1 MVIMRAALV
10 ILILLLIIS
19 AVIGIVV
26 ILVGSFDETEI
37 KVLITCGVLCAYT
50 ALMTPSL
57 FHIGQ
62 GRYSNLTRIA
72 ISSTSTALVM
82 LLYLVWGREGQ
93 IGGESYFRF
102 LASLGVLSVATSH
115 ALILLITRS
124 TKLIVKVFQQATVS
138 IVVLVTIFFLV
149 AIWNDGLP
157 EPLLRVF
164 FALVVLD
171 ALGSIATPVVVKSV
185 R

>member
-1 MVIMRAALV
+1 MRAALV
-10 ILILLLIIS
+10 ILISLLIIS

-37 KVLITCGVLCAYT
+37 KVLSTCGVLCAYT

-57 FHIGQ
+57 FHIGRR
-62 GRYSNLTRIA
+62 RYTKLTRIA
-72 ISSTSTALVM
+72 ITSTSIALVM
-82 LLYLVWGREGQ
+82 LLYLIWGGEGQ
-93 IGGESYFRF
+93 RGGESYFRI
-102 LASLGVLSVATSH
+102 LASLGVLAVATSH
-115 ALILLITRS
+115 SLILLITRS
-124 TKLIVKVFQQATVS
+124 TKLIVKIFQQATVG
-138 IVVLVTIFFLV
+138 IIVLVTIFFLV

-157 EPLLRVF
+157 EPLLRLF

-171 ALGSIATPVVVKSV
+171 ALGSITTPVLVKSV